1 MGDLSVLLTT
11 EGTYPFHRGGV
22 STWCH
27 ALTQNLPEI
36 DFTLLAVT
44 MHPFL
49 EQQYEL
55 SSNVRHVLTVPLW
68 GLNQPAEYS
77 WHHPVSQVL
86 SQKWE
91 TNEKSVSAAFLP
103 IYKKFLYGILSNE
116 VNPSQLGL
124 EMVAMH
130 EYFQHY
136 DYARSMRAQCVW
148 KSFAKIVNECW
159 SGQYPGQSE
168 PSLAE
173 ITEASRLLYHFFI
186 TLHYPVPRTDVTHSA
201 AAAFCG
207 IPCIISKVQHGTP
220 YLLTEHGV
228 YVREQYLN
236 LRRYVSSFFVR
247 WFLYKL
253 IGAVARINY
262 FYADQVSP
270 VCAYN
275 TRWERWW
282 GVDAGKIKVIYNGV
296 DPERF
301 RPTKTFPNPRP
312 VVSNVALIFP
322 LKGQRDLIEAAAQIK
337 QEISEVEF
345 RLYGSPSDPDY
356 FAECQEKVKKHNL
369 EGTIVFSGPTNEPW
383 QVFSQADIVAFA
395 SVSEGFPYAVIEA
408 MLCGAAIVATDVGG
422 VGEAL
427 ADSGIL
433 VRPGH
438 PEELAAAITRLLRS
452 PQERVALGEKARVRA
467 LQLFT
472 QDKFQK
478 QYRETYRRLAGLE
491 SASLEFMPDV
501 VA

>member
-1 MGDLSVLLTT
+1 MGKFSVLLTT
-11 EGTYPFHRGGV
+11 EGTYPFHGGGV

-55 SSNVRHVLTVPLW
+55 SPNVRQVLTVPLW

-77 WHHPVSQVL
+77 WHYPVSQVL
-86 SQKWE
+86 TQKWE
-91 TNEKSVSAAFLP
+91 TTENSVATVFLP
-103 IYKKFLYGILSNE
+103 TYTKFLRGILSNE
-116 VNPSQLGL
+116 VQPAQLGL

-130 EYFQHY
+130 EYFQRY

-148 KSFAKIVNECW
+148 KQFAAILNECW
-159 SGQYPGQSE
+159 QSQYPGQSE
-168 PSLAE
+168 PTLAE

-186 TLHYPVPRTDVTHSA
+186 TLHYPVPRTDVAHSA

-207 IPCIISKVQHGTP
+207 LPCVISKVQHGTP

-228 YVREQYLN
+228 YIREQYLN
-236 LRRYVSSFFVR
+236 LRRYVTSFFVR

-282 GVDAGKIKVIYNGV
+282 GVEAEKIKVIYNGV
-296 DPERF
+296 DPQRF
-301 RPTKTFPNPRP
+301 KPLRTARNPRP
-312 VVSNVALIFP
+312 VVSNVALVFP
-322 LKGQRDLIEAAAQIK
+322 LKGQADLVDAAAKVK
-337 QEISEVEF
+337 QDVAEAEF
-345 RLYGSPSDPDY
+345 RFYGSASDPEY
-356 FAECQEKVKKHNL
+356 FAECQEKVKHYNL
-369 EGTIVFSGPTNEPW
+369 EGMVVFAGATDEPW
-383 QVFSQADIVAFA
+383 NVFGQADIVAFA
-395 SVSEGFPYAVIEA
+395 SISEGFPYAVIEA

-427 ADSGIL
+427 AESGIL

-452 PQERVALGEKARVRA
+452 PQERVTLGEKARARA

-491 SASLEFMPDV
+491 SASLEVMPDA